1 MHWILDS
8 VKFGNRNG
16 WDARETGDTAQC
28 FDLEL
33 PMNLDRGIPSRARK
47 SCTTRWFHPRFS
59 VRVRYLFRDIIGHR
73 TESLSHNW
81 GCLVTYPLCVPLT
94 GIRNPSL
101 DSLSL
106 SPSPHRIGKQQQH
119 QQKVV
124 FPKFQ
129 NVNRT
134 ALILGIKHYH
144 ITTKI
149 DWRIKAWICKVSN
162 YQSHE

>member
-1 MHWILDS
+1 MSSLGIGMVGMLGRLVSWWHRPVFWPGIADELGSGNSISGKEILYHTLIS
-8 VKFGNRNG
+8 SQIFCSGKMR
-16 WDARETGDTAQC
+16 
-28 FDLEL
+28 
-33 PMNLDRGIPSRARK
+33 
-47 SCTTRWFHPRFS
+47 
-59 VRVRYLFRDIIGHR
+59 LFRDIIGHR

-101 DSLSL
+101 DSLSV

-134 ALILGIKHYH
+134 AFLLCSWDKTWSPNH
-144 ITTKI
+144 KNLFK
-149 DWRIKAWICKVSN
+149 D
-162 YQSHE
+162 

>member
-59 VRVRYLFRDIIGHR
+59 VRVRCLFRDIIGHQ

-94 GIRNPSL
+94 
-101 DSLSL
+101 
-106 SPSPHRIGKQQQH
+106 PSPHSICKQSTNGK
-119 QQKVV
+119 
-124 FPKFQ
+124 FYFQ
-129 NVNRT
+129 NFKTSTEQLFFFV
-134 ALILGIKHYH
+134 LGIKHDH
-144 ITTKI
+144 QTTKI
-149 DWRIKAWICKVSN
+149 YLRIKAWICKVKQISN
-162 YQSHE
+162 YQSHEQD

>member
-59 VRVRYLFRDIIGHR
+59 VRVRCLFRDIIGHR

-94 GIRNPSL
+94 
-101 DSLSL
+101 
-106 SPSPHRIGKQQQH
+106 PSPHSICKQH
-119 QQKVV
+119 QWKVL

-134 ALILGIKHYH
+134 AFLLGIKHDH
-144 ITTKI
+144 QTTKI
-149 DWRIKAWICKVSN
+149 DWRIKAWICKVKQISN
-162 YQSHE
+162 YQSHEQD